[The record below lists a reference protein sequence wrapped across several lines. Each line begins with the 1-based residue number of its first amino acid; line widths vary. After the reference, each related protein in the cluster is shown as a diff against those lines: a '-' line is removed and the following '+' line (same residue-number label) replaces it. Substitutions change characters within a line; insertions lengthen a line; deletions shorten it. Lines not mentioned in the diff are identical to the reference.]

1 MKNEI
6 LQRVE
11 ASIRI
16 GPLRHDTYALSH
28 FDSAVAHV
36 GTHDCRRPRRRTNT
50 SGKNSERRRFASA
63 IRADHSKEF
72 TFVHSELER
81 IEGYNVSANGAA
93 WIPIH

>member
-6 LQRVE
+6 RQRVE
-11 ASIRI
+11 TSIGI

-28 FDSAVAHV
+28 FDSAVEHT
-36 GTHDCRRPRRRTNT
+36 GTRDGRCPCRRTNT
-50 SGKNSERRRFASA
+50 SGKNSKRRRFARA

-72 TFVHSELER
+72 TLVHGELER
-81 IEGYNVSANGAA
+81 IEGDNVSATGAA